1 MVTLAQAARALAH
14 LPNLLLSQVLALVYL
29 SMHVKKKILLLYPS
43 IHPPEATPP
52 DLLLETRTFLARSC
66 SLTDRDVEACWDTV
80 QDLVWQEDEI
90 IGRVKNG
97 SAVDSTFFAHGG
109 VLYREFL
116 FFCQRIDSE
125 ML

>member
-43 IHPPEATPP
+43 IHPPAATPP
-52 DLLLETRTFLARSC
+52 DLPLETRTFLARSC

-80 QDLVWQEDEI
+80 QDLVWQEVLRTFLSYQTHGI
-90 IGRVKNG
+90 ISLSFSFIFPCISIKRALV
-97 SAVDSTFFAHGG
+97 
-109 VLYREFL
+109 
-116 FFCQRIDSE
+116 
-125 ML
+125 